1 MCHQPLTGCSPQAAI
16 VCGQIKYSGQQQLA
30 RNSLF
35 HHTAT
40 QHTQILEC
48 RKITEHI
55 APGKRAVC
63 VYVWRPLLYL
73 YPPSTVAVVSPAAKC
88 SACSFPVSPLKW
100 LTRRYQLAS
109 LSSNSFVWHVSTC
122 RSGTSHSSA
131 RLASLAQKVQNWC
144 EKDWKHVDSEVERPP
159 FLPHLHLHS
168 LRSRPEH
175 PVSERSERKGRGRL
189 AGNRTLVGAGPGRE
203 ILRKYAAWPIKPAV
217 NGRK

>member
-73 YPPSTVAVVSPAAKC
+73 YPPSTVAAVSPAAKC

-122 RSGTSHSSA
+122 RSGTSHSSVQ
-131 RLASLAQKVQNWC
+131 LASAGTKSTNLMR
-144 EKDWKHVDSEVERPP
+144 ERLEACG
-159 FLPHLHLHS
+159 FWS
-168 LRSRPEH
+168 
-175 PVSERSERKGRGRL
+175 GRGSLSSPTFICTRS
-189 AGNRTLVGAGPGRE
+189 AVGQNILCRRGRRGRE
-203 ILRKYAAWPIKPAV
+203 EE
-217 NGRK
+217 G